1 MQPESLGQ
9 SRLSPQAWLRM
20 KRSPLA
26 LLFCALALAGAAPT
40 MVRAAEAPGSWL
52 RAADH
57 RIGEI
62 AYRFALG
69 GARFCPAPHP
79 VTGLL
84 FHHLDEYDAAG
95 RAVMIERHRLD
106 RGLGVLSVIE
116 GSPAADAGLRA
127 GDVIVAINEEPIR
140 QDAGL
145 APPRATPRRAVLE
158 AAEVQIEEA
167 LRGGPADLTILRNG
181 EERRVRLTSTPG
193 CPVRVRLAR
202 SSQTNAFANGRYVTL
217 TTSGLDFA
225 GSDDEVAVMIGHELA
240 HNILGHPDRLDEQG
254 VPREGLLRGFGANAD
269 KVRATEEEADRLGI
283 SLVWAAGFD
292 ASAAIPFWRRYY
304 ERFDGPQLFRT
315 HPTLAARERIIIETL
330 AALNAGAQRPELREG
345 TLPNR

>member
-1 MQPESLGQ
+1 
-9 SRLSPQAWLRM
+9 M
-20 KRSPLA
+20 KRTA
-26 LLFCALALAGAAPT
+26 FAFLFCTMALVGAAPT
-40 MVRAAEAPGSWL
+40 LVWAAEAPGSML

-95 RAVMIERHRLD
+95 RAVMIERHGLD
-106 RGLGVLSVIE
+106 RGLGVLSVIG
-116 GSPAADAGLRA
+116 GSPAAAAGLQA
-127 GDVIVAINEEPIR
+127 GDVIVAVNAKPVR
-140 QDAGL
+140 RDASL

-158 AAEVQIEEA
+158 AAEIQVEEA
-167 LRGGPADLTILRNG
+167 LRRGPADLTVLRDG
-181 EERRVRLTSTPG
+181 EERLIRLASTPG

-202 SSQTNAFANGRYVTL
+202 SAQTNAFANGRYVTL

-225 GSDDEVAVMIGHELA
+225 RSDDEIAVMIGHELA
-240 HNILGHPDRLDEQG
+240 HNILGHPARLDEQG
-254 VPREGLLRGFGANAD
+254 VPRGGLLRGFGANAA

-292 ASAAIPFWRRYY
+292 TSAAIPFWRRYY

-315 HPTLAARERIIIETL
+315 HPTLATRERIITETL
-330 AALNAGAQRPELREG
+330 AALDAGAQRPELREG
-345 TLPNR
+345 SLPDR